1 MRRMITAS
9 HNRLAH
15 KIKRAF
21 GVDWKVAFGWARR
34 SASDETELWAERPDS
49 VFGFWCLHSLTEMH
63 RHMDALANGYALT
76 GERWRAKTFRNFAS
90 RLAERKAEGRGAT
103 LSEILNLGG
112 VGSGVVEEA
121 LEFYQR
127 ATDPEGRTPTRRAS
141 ALVRALNERARL
153 DAMAGHEIAWVK
165 IVRDELARP
174 CHWRHLAVY
183 GGGLQGGPF

>member
-21 GVDWKVAFGWARR
+21 GVDWKVAFGWARTA
-34 SASDETELWAERPDS
+34 ASDTTELWAERRDS
-49 VFGFWCLHSLTEMH
+49 VFGVWCLHSLTEMH
-63 RHMDALANGYALT
+63 RHMEALANGYALM
-76 GERWRAKTFRNFAS
+76 GERWRARTFRHFAS
-90 RLAERKAEGRGAT
+90 RLAERKAEGRGVV
-103 LSEILNLGG
+103 LSEILSLGG
-112 VGSGVVEEA
+112 VGQSVIEEA

-127 ATDPEGRTPTRRAS
+127 ATNPEERGPTRRALTL
-141 ALVRALNERARL
+141 ARALNERARL
-153 DAMAGHEIAWVK
+153 DAMAGHETAWIG